1 MHLGRFRA
9 AQISYCVGMNDY
21 GSTDVNVD
29 RFLTVT
35 EAAELLKVSAT
46 DVHELID
53 SGELQA
59 FRVGKRGP
67 WRIDHEIL
75 ELFIA
80 QQYEES
86 LRSAM
91 WNNPSVALANNVV
104 DF

>member
-1 MHLGRFRA
+1 
-9 AQISYCVGMNDY
+9 MNDFD
-21 GSTDVNVD
+21 STDENMD

-35 EAAELLKVSAT
+35 EAAELLKVSAA

-67 WRIDHEIL
+67 WRIEHEIL

-80 QQYEES
+80 EQYEDS
-86 LRSAM
+86 RRSAM
-91 WNNPSVALANNVV
+91 WNNSSLASANNVV

>member
-1 MHLGRFRA
+1 
-9 AQISYCVGMNDY
+9 MNDFD
-21 GSTDVNVD
+21 STDEYAD

-35 EAAELLKVSAT
+35 EAAELLKVSSA

-67 WRIDHEIL
+67 WRIEHEIL

-80 QQYEES
+80 AQYEDS
-86 LRSAM
+86 RRSAM
-91 WNNPSVALANNVV
+91 WNNSSLASANNVV

>member
-1 MHLGRFRA
+1 
-9 AQISYCVGMNDY
+9 MNDFD
-21 GSTDVNVD
+21 STDENMD

-35 EAAELLKVSAT
+35 EAAELLKVSAS

-67 WRIDHEIL
+67 WRIEHEIL

-80 QQYEES
+80 EQYEDS
-86 LRSAM
+86 RRSAM
-91 WNNPSVALANNVV
+91 WNNSSLASANNVV

>member
-1 MHLGRFRA
+1 M
-9 AQISYCVGMNDY
+9 
-21 GSTDVNVD
+21 DVNDFDSTGENTD
-29 RFLTVT
+29 RFLTVA
-35 EAAELLKVSAT
+35 EAAELLKVSAS

-67 WRIDHEIL
+67 WRIEHEIL

-80 QQYEES
+80 ALYEDS
-86 LRSAM
+86 RRCAM
-91 WNNPSVALANNVV
+91 WNNSSLASANNVV